1 MNPTVSTPAI
11 LCNLYALVDLLCAYP
26 SYTVLTA
33 CDGLGIEPSG
43 LPGDLLDL
51 QGADAVD
58 ALEAEI
64 LALSWKV
71 AA

>member
-1 MNPTVSTPAI
+1 MPTVSTLTLI
-11 LCNLYALVDLLCAYP
+11 GNLRAVIDLICAYP
-26 SYTVLTA
+26 SHTVLTA
-33 CDGLGIEPSG
+33 CDSLA
-43 LPGDLLDL
+43 LDPGAVPADLLDL

-64 LALSWKV
+64 LAFSWKV

>member
-1 MNPTVSTPAI
+1 MPNLPTFV
-11 LCNLYALVDLLCAYP
+11 LVRNLRAAAAFLAVYP
-26 SYTVLTA
+26 SQTVLMA
-33 CDGLGIEPSG
+33 LDRLGASSAGIPA
-43 LPGDLLDL
+43 DLLDL

-64 LALSWKV
+64 LALSWQV

>member
-1 MNPTVSTPAI
+1 MPKVST
-11 LCNLYALVDLLCAYP
+11 LALVCSLRAVIELICAYP
-26 SYTVLTA
+26 SHTVLTA
-33 CDGLGIEPSG
+33 CDRLALDPDAV
-43 LPGDLLDL
+43 PGDLLDL

-64 LALSWKV
+64 LTLSWKV

>member
-1 MNPTVSTPAI
+1 MPTVSTPTV
-11 LCNLYALVDLLCAYP
+11 LCNLRAIIELICAYP
-26 SYTVLTA
+26 SHTVLTA
-33 CDGLGIEPSG
+33 SDGLGIEPGG

-64 LALSWKV
+64 LALSWKQV
-71 AA
+71 A

>member
-1 MNPTVSTPAI
+1 MNLTVSPSP
-11 LCNLYALVDLLCAYP
+11 LVRNLRAVIELICAYP
-26 SYTVLTA
+26 SHTVLTA
-33 CDGLGIEPSG
+33 CDRLALDPAPV
-43 LPGDLLDL
+43 PGDLLDL

-64 LALSWKV
+64 QALSWKV

>member
-1 MNPTVSTPAI
+1 MTKVST
-11 LCNLYALVDLLCAYP
+11 LVLVCNLRAVSAFLAVYP
-26 SYTVLTA
+26 SQTVLMA
-33 CDGLGIEPSG
+33 LDRMGASSAGI
-43 LPGDLLDL
+43 PGDLLDL

>member
-1 MNPTVSTPAI
+1 MPNLPTSPLVR
-11 LCNLYALVDLLCAYP
+11 NLRAVIELICAYP
-26 SYTVLTA
+26 SHTVLTA
-33 CDGLGIEPSG
+33 CDRLA
-43 LPGDLLDL
+43 LDPGPVPADLLDL

-64 LALSWKV
+64 LTLSWKV